1 MCDTRDTMVSRAR
14 SSGDRE
20 SSNSGLRVLVRRS
33 RGVLRRLSD
42 ALAQEDAPTSA
53 PPYSAEDSALNHQ
66 VTEAVELTQ
75 NLHARFALL
84 EQRVESLSDKIE
96 LLGARLND
104 PTRVEGEGTLR
115 PPKVP
120 QGLDA
125 TSEPPGAVPGF
136 NSRSFVSPAEP
147 RPRSGFVREPE
158 ANLRAP
164 RSGAGPSLSGHM
176 TGLSLSSLFSL
187 FEFERSSGSLTI
199 QHGER
204 RLDLLLRGGRVVR
217 CELDGVRTAATASVR
232 EVFAWSQST
241 FTFRRDPEHDDVDP
255 PQSVNALMLDA
266 MRFHDEELRTG

>member
-1 MCDTRDTMVSRAR
+1 MVSSAR
-14 SSGDRE
+14 PPHGRDSSE
-20 SSNSGLRVLVRRS
+20 SGLRVLVRRS
-33 RGVLRRLSD
+33 RSALRLLSD
-42 ALAQEDAPTSA
+42 ALGQEDHASIAARSA
-53 PPYSAEDSALNHQ
+53 RDGDALNHQ

-75 NLHARFALL
+75 NLHARFATL
-84 EQRVESLSDKIE
+84 EQRLESLSDKIE

-104 PTRVEGEGTLR
+104 PARRMEAEGTLR

-120 QGLDA
+120 QELDV
-125 TSEPPGAVPGF
+125 SDEPSGRAPGF
-136 NSRSFVSPAEP
+136 SSRSFVAPVDP

-158 ANLRAP
+158 ANLRAS
-164 RSGAGPSLSGHM
+164 RNGGGPSLSGHM
-176 TGLSLSSLFSL
+176 AHLSLSSLFSL

-199 QHGER
+199 QHGDR

-217 CELDGVRTAATASVR
+217 CELDGVRAAAAASVR

-241 FTFRRDPEHDDVDP
+241 FTFRRDPEPDDVDP